1 MRYSVPDK
9 LLQRPKLQGI
19 PTARDRNYAAHARFR
34 ARADDDGKSTKKQK
48 KLGSSKWTI
57 DASLYRWCLVR
68 LKSRSPTLEFHMR
81 QQRTQRMS
89 TPAPISRAGVGLPTS
104 GYALVVDSQA
114 KKKFDNR
121 DRALKSARELKGR
134 FPNLQ
139 VKPTSR
145 LSLSSSAAS
154 PIGDIAAILRPLCTE
169 TNLSGVA

>member
-104 GYALVVDSQA
+104 GYALVVDGQA
-114 KKKFDNR
+114 KKEFDNR

-139 VKPTSR
+139 VKVLDAENKQS
-145 LSLSSSAAS
+145 
-154 PIGDIAAILRPLCTE
+154 E
-169 TNLSGVA
+169 TIELAPAY